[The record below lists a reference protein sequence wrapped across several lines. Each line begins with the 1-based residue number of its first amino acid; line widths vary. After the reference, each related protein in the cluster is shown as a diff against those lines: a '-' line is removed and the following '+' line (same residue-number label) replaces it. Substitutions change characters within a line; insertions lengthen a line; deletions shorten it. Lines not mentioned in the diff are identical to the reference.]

1 MRSRAHTTKMQIAH
15 TINYRR
21 VVTASSWCRPLL
33 SYGMSVLLFC
43 VSWCILNRYAI
54 CIKMFKYDNEIKC
67 IRSRSPF
74 GLLTGHTEN
83 ETTAEANTHS
93 HTNWLWLSWMKSTK
107 SVCYWIS
114 NLMPTNRAILLVM
127 YSITQLATYALCAW
141 DLQIKCT

>member
-21 VVTASSWCRPLL
+21 VVTASSWCWPLL

-83 ETTAEANTHS
+83 ETTAEANTLT
-93 HTNWLWLSWMKSTK
+93 HTHTQIGYGWVEWRAPNRCAIEFLTSCQPIELF
-107 SVCYWIS
+107 YWSCIQLLNS
-114 NLMPTNRAILLVM
+114 LLMRCVLEI
-127 YSITQLATYALCAW
+127 C
-141 DLQIKCT
+141 K